1 MDDNS
6 KDELILEE
14 SDESFSLGINR
25 TKDDKYLI
33 ITSTNKNQCEIN
45 ILDYH
50 SQQIYKL
57 LDRTQ
62 NRKMNVDHDND
73 KFIILRDSEDNK
85 EYQLDVLY
93 DTDYRNND
101 IKFRNIYRAEEGQI
115 V

>member
-50 SQQIYKL
+50 S
-57 LDRTQ
+57 
-62 NRKMNVDHDND
+62 
-73 KFIILRDSEDNK
+73 
-85 EYQLDVLY
+85 
-93 DTDYRNND
+93 
-101 IKFRNIYRAEEGQI
+101 
-115 V
+115 